1 MFFRWG
7 LACGKRKEHLFS
19 GSTPGH
25 VLVRIVRIKEHK
37 KPVARDG
44 FEPSI
49 YGL

>member
-1 MFFRWG
+1 MGFGTWKKKRTPVFRINTG
-7 LACGKRKEHLFS
+7 
-19 GSTPGH
+19 PH